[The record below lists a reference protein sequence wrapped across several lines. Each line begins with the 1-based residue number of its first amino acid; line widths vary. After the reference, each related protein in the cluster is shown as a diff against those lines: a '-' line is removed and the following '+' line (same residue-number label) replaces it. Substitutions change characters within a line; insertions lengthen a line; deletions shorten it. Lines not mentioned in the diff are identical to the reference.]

1 MISEARASGD
11 YKHFG
16 TTDFTDYTDFVTVH
30 AATASK

>member
-1 MISEARASGD
+1 MTNEAGASGN